1 MLLRRQASYIRVH
14 FVSKMACAALKR
26 PHNFDLLGGSP
37 DHKASASPK
46 RRRCGVV
53 ASTCSSTS
61 VSPFLE
67 ATPKLSKD
75 ELAKN
80 VQDEWRRIQRR
91 RKLTCPSSPPNNTSN
106 LQNLFCGSPSSSFT
120 WSSPPRGS
128 MSPCNSSSMS
138 PPRNSGDR
146 TEQTSLNVKQVVSLC
161 ERLWKEREDKLR
173 EEYDKVLND
182 RLSEQ
187 YDSFLKFT
195 QDQIMRKYQTSSCSY
210 VS

>member
-1 MLLRRQASYIRVH
+1 
-14 FVSKMACAALKR
+14 MACAALKR
-26 PHNFDLLGGSP
+26 PLYFDLLGNSP
-37 DHKASASPK
+37 DHKVSASPK
-46 RRRCGVV
+46 RRRCGAVV
-53 ASTCSSTS
+53 TSCSSTS
-61 VSPFLE
+61 ISPFLE
-67 ATPKLSKD
+67 ATPKLCKD

-91 RKLTCPSSPPNNTSN
+91 RRLACPSSPQNNTSN
-106 LQNLFCGSPSSSFT
+106 LQSLFGSPTSFNT
-120 WSSPPRGS
+120 GYWSPPRGS
-128 MSPCNSSSMS
+128 MSPCSSSMS
-138 PPRNSGDR
+138 PPRTTTERS
-146 TEQTSLNVKQVVSLC
+146 EQTSLNVKQVVSLC

-195 QDQIMRKYQTSSCSY
+195 QDQIMRKYQNSSCSY